1 MSTFLNPVPCAW
13 PARQGLEPRSLIPNL
28 QTENERDVS
37 HPARIPQQ
45 HNHRQV
51 WPRAPTSG
59 LRCRLARGRAV
70 STPPGQQRDPQQW
83 SHQQDRCLT
92 RQCFWAMDICRA
104 DSLVSV
110 PSALCSQKPC
120 TASVRREPD
129 PRPALLHGL
138 RCGHLDDLGR
148 NHWKINYPDNCLILN
163 FPL

>member
-13 PARQGLEPRSLIPNL
+13 PARQGLEPHILIPNL

-37 HPARIPQQ
+37 QPARHPAATTITGR
-45 HNHRQV
+45 
-51 WPRAPTSG
+51 SG
-59 LRCRLARGRAV
+59 PEPP
-70 STPPGQQRDPQQW
+70 PPGCSALACSRGSEHPTRPSAGPQHW

-129 PRPALLHGL
+129 PRPVLPHLWAL
-138 RCGHLDDLGR
+138 R
-148 NHWKINYPDNCLILN
+148 
-163 FPL
+163 